1 LRQIRDDFSISFLYT
16 LVEKRY
22 KSIVVTVYKIIL
34 SKGNIAMQQSDMS
47 GRMQDTDPYQPK
59 ALYDAGTTQAQSPE
73 NPQDYERQHFYQ
85 QGYQSPRPATPYP
98 PQQPPMGQ
106 YVPPVGQ
113 IQMGIPPQVSGQPQ
127 FFVAYPMQPMPPAYA
142 PAFPFTTNSNEP
154 STESKLGALF
164 SYLGGWMTGLIM
176 LLFVRND
183 RFVRFHAIQSLV
195 YFGISNILSFALI
208 RFIAWGIYPLRG
220 FEVLAF
226 VILSCLTVVG
236 WIVGVISALAG
247 KYTKLPF
254 AGDYAERNLP
264 PNSQT
269 IVK

>member
-1 LRQIRDDFSISFLYT
+1 
-16 LVEKRY
+16 
-22 KSIVVTVYKIIL
+22 
-34 SKGNIAMQQSDMS
+34 MQQSNTD

-59 ALYDAGTTQAQSPE
+59 ILYDARTTQAQSPE

-85 QGYQSPRPATPYP
+85 RGYQSPRLAAPYP

-106 YVPPVGQ
+106 YVPPAGHV
-113 IQMGIPPQVSGQPQ
+113 QMGVPPQASGQPQ

-142 PAFPFTTNSNEP
+142 PVFPCNINEP
-154 STESKLGALF
+154 STESKLGALC

-195 YFGISNILSFALI
+195 YFGMSNILFFVLI
-208 RFIAWGIYPLRG
+208 RFITWGIHPLRG
-220 FEVLAF
+220 FVVLAF
-226 VILSCLTVVG
+226 LILCCLTAVG

-254 AGDYAERNLP
+254 AGDYAERKLR
-264 PNSQT
+264 PNPQT
-269 IVK
+269 MVK